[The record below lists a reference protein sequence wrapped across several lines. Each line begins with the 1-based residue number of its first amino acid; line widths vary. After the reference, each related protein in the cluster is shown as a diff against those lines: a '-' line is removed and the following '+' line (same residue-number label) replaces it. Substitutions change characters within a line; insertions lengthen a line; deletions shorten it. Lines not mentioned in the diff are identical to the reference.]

1 MKKLR
6 LIKLKSERLR
16 RIRFELRILLLMAWS
31 RKNAKIKNR
40 IDKITTYCRIPLE
53 MLPREMARLYK
64 EQLRLDDMLF
74 HSICACRWCGDF
86 EADLIYFL
94 MLSQLY

>member
-1 MKKLR
+1 
-6 LIKLKSERLR
+6 
-16 RIRFELRILLLMAWS
+16 MAWS

-86 EADLIYFL
+86 EADLIYNPV
-94 MLSQLY
+94 MKAWYCEDCYSKRQKKRPNLYPEL